1 MYLSKKDEVA
11 KKMVDKVEL
20 GKKIQSIRESKGM
33 SRQVLCQDE
42 DILTTRQLQRIEKGT
57 SLPSIATVVYIAQQL
72 DVSVEILVDKEKLE
86 IPQRYLDLRYK
97 IQRLPHYGNP
107 ERIMEREAI
116 LDEIYESFFDNLP
129 EEEQL
134 AVQIEHAILD
144 IAATRRPEFDQG
156 LVDEYLA
163 RSLAKSQ
170 LDMNDMNILSL
181 RLLTLALGKFDKEEF
196 VHLLS
201 RIIHQR
207 TNTTVE
213 GLQLIQNVVITSIG
227 ILCHF
232 EEYDMLYQLHQVLEK
247 LMDRLKDYSDKAFVY
262 MTRWKINL
270 YLEHNLEAAK
280 ENYRSARQLAQLLSE
295 ELLFTNIG
303 NEWAEDMEKLQLVDQ

>member
-1 MYLSKKDEVA
+1 MI
-11 KKMVDKVEL
+11 DKVAL
-20 GKKIQSIRESKGM
+20 GQKIQSIRESKGM

-42 DILTTRQLQRIEKGT
+42 VVLTTRQLQRIEKGD

-97 IQRLPHYGNP
+97 MQRLPHYGNP

-134 AVQIEHAILD
+134 AVQIEHALLD

-156 LVDEYLA
+156 LVDEYLE

-170 LDMNDMNILSL
+170 LDMNDMNILFL
-181 RLLTLALGKFDKEEF
+181 RQLILAFNGFDKEEF
-196 VHLLS
+196 VNLLS

-213 GLQLIQNVVITSIG
+213 GLRLIQNVVISSIG
-227 ILCHF
+227 MLCHF
-232 EEYDMLYQLHQVLEK
+232 EEYDMLYQLHQVLEE
-247 LMDRLKDYSDKAFVY
+247 LMELIKDYSDKAFVY

-280 ENYRSARQLAQLLSE
+280 ENYSSARQLAQLLSE
-295 ELLFTNIG
+295 ELLFTNIR
-303 NEWAEDMEKLQLVDQ
+303 NEWAEDMAKLQLVDQLL